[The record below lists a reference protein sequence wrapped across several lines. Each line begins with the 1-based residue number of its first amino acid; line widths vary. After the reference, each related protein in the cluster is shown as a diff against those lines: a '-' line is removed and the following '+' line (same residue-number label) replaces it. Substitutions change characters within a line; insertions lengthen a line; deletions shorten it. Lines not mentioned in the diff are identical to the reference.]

1 MLRSDPIRRL
11 PVEVQQMILQ
21 YLPFSDL
28 CRALAVSKTWN
39 RACRNASLW
48 THLEF
53 VKYWTSTKRGL
64 QSRRPFRPGVL
75 NDIISKRSQNL
86 AKSLTINGTYDFGIK
101 DTLLRSILRALPR
114 LESLSLSGA
123 ERVRSP
129 FDYHSL
135 FVDRASASFDR
146 FMNVICEEAPAGL
159 EVLRLDFLVFEQH
172 PPGED
177 AWPRKI
183 GRFSESLVELTLTDL
198 VDSGGFPLRYVIHS
212 TLSSTSWPKLE
223 KLTIDTEESSR
234 GFAHL
239 PIVSF
244 FALFTISEAP
254 FLPRRVLKLIFIPGQ
269 LCGFRP

>member
-1 MLRSDPIRRL
+1 
-11 PVEVQQMILQ
+11 MILK

-28 CRALAVSKTWN
+28 CRALAVSRTWN

-53 VKYWTSTKRGL
+53 VKYWSSTKRGL

-75 NDIISKRSQNL
+75 NDIISKRSQSL

-123 ERVRSP
+123 ERIRSP

-135 FVDRASASFDR
+135 LVDRASASFDR

-159 EVLRLDFLVFEQH
+159 KVLRLDFLIFEQH

-198 VDSGGFPLRYVIHS
+198 VDGGGFPIRHVIHS

-223 KLTIDTEESSR
+223 KLTIDTQESLHD
-234 GFAHL
+234 FAEL
-239 PIVSF
+239 PVVSF
-244 FALFTISEAP
+244 FRCSQFQKSY
-254 FLPRRVLKLIFIPGQ
+254 FLLLRVLKLIFIPGQ
-269 LCGFRP
+269 LCGYRP